1 MLAARDQARESLTG
15 YIVGRPRAGPGPAGP
30 GQNDEDDA
38 DLLSKFGAT
47 TRTIARPGRPSGGSP
62 AALSPVASDASQ
74 STPRSSP
81 GRAEPVIP
89 LPLAPP
95 AAGYHPRVLEY
106 LRELPPNVEVQS
118 FEAIPAPPPPP
129 PHPVHPRMRMIVEEV
144 PAPATPPPPPSVV
157 ATTPVYG
164 NQAAPPTHARIQA
177 FGGAYGTL
185 LGEHTAQAELAPG
198 AWAHAPA
205 PSYGAPA
212 PSPDYSPFA
221 LGYLPAGGAGTAQ
234 QNPLYGAAPLD
245 PAAPLAYAYP
255 SGTGGYIPG
264 AYVPF
269 AAHDTMGAPV
279 YSAMPPGT
287 VPPTSTHPPQ
297 IQGHTPRE
305 ADWAA
310 FLGQTEPQQ

>member
-62 AALSPVASDASQ
+62 AALSPIASDGSR

-118 FEAIPAPPPPP
+118 FEAIPAPPPAP
-129 PHPVHPRMRMIVEEV
+129 PHPVHPRMRMIVEEG
-144 PAPATPPPPPSVV
+144 PAPATPPPPPPPSVV
-157 ATTPVYG
+157 AATPVYA

-177 FGGAYGTL
+177 FDGAYGTL
-185 LGEHTAQAELAPG
+185 LGEHAAQAELASGIWTHP
-198 AWAHAPA
+198 PA
-205 PSYGAPA
+205 PGYGVPG

-221 LGYLPAGGAGTAQ
+221 LDYLPASSEGTLAQ
-234 QNPLYGAAPLD
+234 DPLYGAAPLHTD
-245 PAAPLAYAYP
+245 PASAYAYP
-255 SGTGGYIPG
+255 GGAGEYTPG
-264 AYVPF
+264 AYAGFIPQ
-269 AAHDTMGAPV
+269 GGPV
-279 YSAMPPGT
+279 YPAIPSGPG
-287 VPPTSTHPPQ
+287 PSDPPQ
-297 IQGHTPRE
+297 PVQTHGQQPR
-305 ADWAA
+305 ASDWAA
-310 FLGQTEPQQ
+310 LLAQMEPRQ